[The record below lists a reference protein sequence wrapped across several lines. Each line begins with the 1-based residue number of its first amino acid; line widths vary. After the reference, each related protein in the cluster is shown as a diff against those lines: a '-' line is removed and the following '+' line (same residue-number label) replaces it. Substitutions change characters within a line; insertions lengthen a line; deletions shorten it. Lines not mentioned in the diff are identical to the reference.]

1 MQKGE
6 NNFAY
11 IDGANLHK
19 GAKELGWELDY
30 KRFRKWLSD
39 KFNVTTAYLFVG
51 LMPDRKDLYTKL
63 QEFGYVLVYKE
74 VTYDGTGKVKGNCDA
89 DLVLKAAVDFFE
101 KKFDTAVLVTSD
113 GDYACLLKFLK
124 EKNVFKSLVSPNNKC
139 SFLLRKLNIPIV
151 YLDTQKRK
159 LERQ

>member
-19 GAKELGWELDY
+19 GAKELDWELDY

-51 LMPDRKDLYTKL
+51 LIPDRKDLYTKL
-63 QEFGYVLVYKE
+63 QEFGYVLVYK
-74 VTYDGTGKVKGNCDA
+74 
-89 DLVLKAAVDFFE
+89 
-101 KKFDTAVLVTSD
+101 
-113 GDYACLLKFLK
+113 
-124 EKNVFKSLVSPNNKC
+124 
-139 SFLLRKLNIPIV
+139 R
-151 YLDTQKRK
+151 
-159 LERQ
+159 

>member
-51 LMPDRKDLYTKL
+51 LIPDRKDLYTKL

-74 VTYDGTGKVKGNCDA
+74 VTYDGTDKVKGNCDA